1 MQAAD
6 IKSSKS
12 RSILLYLSFVLIS
25 AVLWCFLTFNNLITI
40 DMPIPVQIVGKPGNV
55 RLLTTIPDTITV
67 TVVDKGS
74 SFVKYLFKSMPTLEL
89 KFSDYADGEGVFKVD
104 AAQLKKLAQR
114 QLGRS
119 SSIST
124 ILPENITI
132 KYTDGPGKKVPVV
145 VDIDAKPQLLYMQN
159 GPVAKSVDTVRVY
172 GDTKTLAAIT
182 EVYTYHIKAH
192 ELTDTF
198 RRKVSIAPLR
208 GAVVEPRSIDVMV
221 PIEKMVVHRQ
231 KVQIVVRNAPPGVK
245 VIVFPSSTDVSFR
258 APMSALKRKEEVT
271 AVVDYNAI
279 VESKASKVQ
288 VSIGEVPASYQDL
301 KLSVDSVEYIVQ
313 KHKL

>member
-12 RSILLYLSFVLIS
+12 RTIMLYLAFVLIS

-40 DMPIPVQIVGKPGNV
+40 DMPFPVRVIGKPANV
-55 RLLTTIPDTITV
+55 RLLTNVPDTITV
-67 TVVDKGS
+67 TVADRGS
-74 SFVKYLFKSMPTLEL
+74 SFVKYLFKSTPTIEL
-89 KFSDYADGEGVFKVD
+89 KFTDYADGEGIFKVD
-104 AAQLKKLAQR
+104 GAQLKKLVLR
-114 QLGRS
+114 QLGRNS
-119 SSIST
+119 AIST

-159 GPVAKSVDTVRVY
+159 GPVAKSVDTVLVY

-221 PIEKMVVHRQ
+221 PVEKMVVHRQ
-231 KVQIVVRNAPPGVK
+231 KVQIGVRNVPAGVK

-258 APMSALKRKEEVT
+258 APMSSLKRKEEVT

-279 VESKASKVQ
+279 IAGSTGKVA
-288 VSIGEVPASYQDL
+288 VTVGEAPASYQDF
-301 KLSVDSVEYIVQ
+301 KLSVDSVEYIIQ
-313 KHKL
+313 KHKP